1 MVTGKQMAAGSSL
14 ESTKKIEALE
24 TSGMAA
30 PGKVIAVRRKPAVG
44 EVMRET
50 EPEGPFRR
58 WRQKEGSA
66 YAFIAPYATMF
77 IIFIVVPVV
86 LAAFLSFTSFDT
98 IQAPTFNGLRNY
110 VVLLTQ
116 DDVFMRYVLPNT
128 IQFAVLVGPGGYVL
142 AFLLA
147 WILAQLPKLPR
158 TIFALILYSPSMTS
172 GVAMAVVWLIIFSGD
187 QSGYLN
193 SLLLTNGVI
202 QAPIQWLQSPQYLM
216 TIMIVVTLWGSMG
229 VGFLAML
236 AGLLEIN
243 PELYEAGALDGITN
257 RWQEIINI
265 TIPSMKPQMM
275 FGAVMAI
282 VATFQAGAIG
292 VTLSGANPTPQY
304 AGQLIVN
311 HIEDYGFL
319 RYEMGYAAAVSVV
332 LLLMVLLFAR
342 VANRLFGSE

>member
-1 MVTGKQMAAGSSL
+1 MATGKQLAAGRSL
-14 ESTKKIEALE
+14 KGAKKIEVLE
-24 TSGMAA
+24 TSGMALA
-30 PGKVIAVRRKPAVG
+30 ARRPATAGAGVR
-44 EVMRET
+44 ESQ
-50 EPEGPFRR
+50 PEGPLRR
-58 WRQKEGSA
+58 WWQREGTA
-66 YAFIAPYATMF
+66 YAFLAPYATMF

-98 IQAPTFNGLRNY
+98 IQAPRFNGLRNY

-116 DDVFMRYVLPNT
+116 DDIFMRYVLPNT
-128 IQFAVLVGPGGYVL
+128 IKFAVLVGPGGYVL

-172 GVAMAVVWLIIFSGD
+172 GVAIAVVWLIIFSGD

-193 SLLLTNGVI
+193 SFLLTNGLI

-342 VANRLFGSE
+342 VANRLFGSD